1 MTDAGAKRDSSRDES
16 YGWVV
21 VGALSVT
28 VTVSYGVLTYA
39 FGVLLVPMERD
50 LGWSRIE
57 LTGAFSLALAVWA
70 VAGVA
75 VGIALDRF
83 SPRVIMAGGSLL
95 GTVLV
100 LAWAE
105 VQTPAQLYIVF
116 AGIGVAMA
124 AVQYNAVFAVATKWF
139 RSRRRTALTAITLVG
154 AFSSFIFSPLTGTLT
169 AELGWRQALVVL
181 AVVLGAITIPLHAG
195 VLRRA
200 PAAAAAAAERVTA
213 DVRHLVTSAPFWF
226 LAVALALGSYV
237 WSVMVVQLVPFLSD
251 SGHSIQFGALAAG
264 VVGLGQLPGR
274 LVFIGFGRVLRG
286 RRLPVATFGLAA
298 VALTILGLNRSD
310 ASVFVFAV
318 IFGTSAG
325 MMTLMSASLPA
336 ELFGRQAYGAVSGVI
351 YGFSN
356 GARAV
361 APFASAAIAVLP
373 GGYSTLLGSL
383 VAVSGVAALLGFL
396 AFTVRE
402 AHPARRYA

>member
-200 PAAAAAAAERVTA
+200 PHAAAGAAERVTA

-237 WSVMVVQLVPFLSD
+237 WSVMVVQLVPFLVD
-251 SGHSIQFGALAAG
+251 SGHSLTFGALAAG

-274 LVFIGFGRVLRG
+274 LVYVFSGERLGGV
-286 RRLPVATFGLAA
+286 RLPATTFGFSMSALTLLAVNRSEPAVLVFAA
-298 VALTILGLNRSD
+298 V
-310 ASVFVFAV
+310 
-318 IFGTSAG
+318 FGMSSG
-325 MMTLMSASLPA
+325 MLTLMSASLPA
-336 ELFGRQAYGAVSGVI
+336 DLFGRHAYGTVSGVI
-351 YGFSN
+351 YAFSN
-356 GARAV
+356 GARAI
-361 APFASAAIAVLP
+361 APFASAATVLLP
-373 GGYSTLLGSL
+373 GGYTTLLGSL
-383 VAVSGVAALLGFL
+383 IGLSVLAALLGFL
-396 AFTVRE
+396 ALGGR
-402 AHPARRYA
+402 AAPSG

>member
-195 VLRRA
+195 VL
-200 PAAAAAAAERVTA
+200 P
-213 DVRHLVTSAPFWF
+213 
-226 LAVALALGSYV
+226 
-237 WSVMVVQLVPFLSD
+237 
-251 SGHSIQFGALAAG
+251 
-264 VVGLGQLPGR
+264 
-274 LVFIGFGRVLRG
+274 
-286 RRLPVATFGLAA
+286 
-298 VALTILGLNRSD
+298 
-310 ASVFVFAV
+310 
-318 IFGTSAG
+318 
-325 MMTLMSASLPA
+325 
-336 ELFGRQAYGAVSGVI
+336 
-351 YGFSN
+351 
-356 GARAV
+356 
-361 APFASAAIAVLP
+361 
-373 GGYSTLLGSL
+373 
-383 VAVSGVAALLGFL
+383 
-396 AFTVRE
+396 
-402 AHPARRYA
+402 